1 LVLLILSIALALV
14 LALVAT
20 ASREDFLATFAATA
34 LFIVWVSL
42 SSALALCLLAKGLS
56 RLSGTLQLVVGVGLV
71 QFVTFAYSFLL
82 IMAPESVRSISLP
95 ALFDP
100 SFFLL
105 RNMVISLVVSLLV
118 FRHWSLLQ
126 SWQRQ
131 VATQSSAQL
140 EALQAR
146 IRPHFLFN
154 TLNTIA
160 SLIPERPVEAE
171 QATMDLADLLRSGLK
186 DEVNH
191 SLGDELDLVR
201 GYLRIESLRLG
212 ERLLVEWA
220 LDEDLPLQRPVPAL
234 LLQPLIENAIVHGVA
249 RRSNGGVLRIIGSK
263 RRLGQVRFVIENPL
277 ADRSEPGPEGA
288 HMALENIRQRLA
300 LTFGQGGH
308 LKTES
313 QDGLFRVTLDLPA
326 VE

>member
-1 LVLLILSIALALV
+1 MLIILFSLALAIFLGLADLRLEQSWLESLV
-14 LALVAT
+14 FR
-20 ASREDFLATFAATA
+20 SI
-34 LFIVWVSL
+34 FILWVSL
-42 SSALALCLLAKGLS
+42 TTAASLCLLSRAGLS
-56 RLSGTLQLVVGVGLV
+56 HSRTSAAWTAMTTV
-71 QFVTFAYSFLL
+71 LL
-82 IMAPESVRSISLP
+82 MTAAV
-95 ALFDP
+95 
-100 SFFLL
+100 
-105 RNMVISLVVSLLV
+105 SLVVVSGPEWLTALSPMAVDSATTFVLRNLGIALLGSWL
-118 FRHWSLLQ
+118 FLRHWALVERWRDQFNAESQTRLQ
-126 SWQRQ
+126 
-131 VATQSSAQL
+131 
-140 EALQAR
+140 ALQAR

-234 LLQPLIENAIVHGVA
+234 LLQPLIENAIVHGIA
-249 RRSNGGVLRIIGSK
+249 RRSDGGVLRIIGSK

-277 ADRSEPGPEGA
+277 ADRSEPAPEGA
-288 HMALENIRQRLA
+288 RMALENIRQRLA
-300 LTFGQGGH
+300 LTFGQGGR

-326 VE
+326 LE